1 MRHLCRAANGVGDGA
16 TRFRFRFRFRSRM
29 KKKSVSV
36 FRHGVTIFPV
46 RFPAS

>member
-1 MRHLCRAANGVGDGA
+1 MRHLRRAANGVGDGA
-16 TRFRFRFRFRSRM
+16 TRFRFRFRSRM